1 MLRVV
6 PGLAGA
12 IALAVALV
20 GCSSHGGATK
30 ADITKITAVKSAFSS
45 AYVVDDIAKRDAD
58 SKAFGAN
65 GLPRGLNFDPP
76 NCARLVIGPEIPE
89 GLHGTTVGV
98 SAQGNGN
105 QFVVM
110 AVQTSPALPWN
121 DPGHH
126 CNKVTF
132 AGPHEQGSME
142 TVETP
147 DIPDTERLG
156 VRRVTT
162 VRGSDHRNES
172 YHYVAQFGDY
182 EVTVIASP
190 MMVPGQPPAPID
202 TQLARDLLAKGVA
215 AIRS

>member
-1 MLRVV
+1 MLRVL
-6 PGLAGA
+6 PGVAGVVALTGA
-12 IALAVALV
+12 IVS
-20 GCSSHGGATK
+20 CSSHGSTAK
-30 ADITKITAVKSAFSS
+30 ADITKITAVKSSFGSAF
-45 AYVVDDIAKRDAD
+45 VVDDIAKRDAD

-65 GLPRGLNFDPP
+65 TLPRGLKFDPP
-76 NCARLVIGPEIPE
+76 SCARLVVGPEVPE

-110 AVQTSPALPWN
+110 AVETSAPLPWN

-126 CNKVTF
+126 CGKVTF
-132 AGPHEQGSME
+132 SGPHEQGSME
-142 TVETP
+142 IVDTP
-147 DIPDTERLG
+147 EIADTERLG

-162 VRGSDHRNES
+162 LKGADHSTET
-172 YHYVAQFGDY
+172 YHYTAQFGDY